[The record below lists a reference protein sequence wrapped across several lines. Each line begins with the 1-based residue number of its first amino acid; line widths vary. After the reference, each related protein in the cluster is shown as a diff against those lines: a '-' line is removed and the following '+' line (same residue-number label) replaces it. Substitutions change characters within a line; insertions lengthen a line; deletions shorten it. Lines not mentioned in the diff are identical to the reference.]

1 MANVELADPADARG
15 DFFVD
20 RNCISCPT
28 CRQVA
33 PTTFGDGPSRPIV
46 VRQPQ
51 SDREDLQALM
61 ALASPQSCQYS
72 QEAHTD

>member
-1 MANVELADPADARG
+1 MANVELADPANAPG

-33 PTTFGDGPSRPIV
+33 PTVFGDGPSRPLSFGS
-46 VRQPQ
+46 RN
-51 SDREDLQALM
+51 LM
-61 ALASPQSCQYS
+61 RKNSKR
-72 QEAHTD
+72 